1 MLFAATAARARHV
14 VIACLV
20 AVLGV
25 GAMPAA
31 AAPGDAKTREL
42 EQRRREIENKRAA
55 AAGEID
61 TLRASDDKL
70 ERALATLNSSVRS
83 QEANVASA
91 RQAASAAAEQS
102 GRLRLNQQRTAER
115 LVALRG
121 TLRNVAVDAY
131 MHGPADGI
139 EVALA
144 SKDLTEATRRQ
155 QMLDVVASR
164 DTDVADELRAA
175 EEDLGIQRTA
185 AEAAEAK
192 AKAKKKAIESRLGDL
207 RVSLASQ
214 ERVAADVENRLE
226 ARLGEAEGLVA
237 LDATIAGQIRGR
249 QAELARLVAARPS
262 APRASRST
270 TRTVSGVSG
279 GLATVGGITVAAS
292 LAPRLGELLA
302 AADADGISLGGGG
315 YRDPQGQIA
324 VRRSNC
330 GTSEYDIYEKP
341 ASQCSP
347 PTARPGQS
355 QHEQGLA
362 IDFTLGGALI
372 TSRSN
377 AGFRWLASNAGRYG
391 LANLPEE
398 PWHWSTTGR

>member
-1 MLFAATAARARHV
+1 LLTAATAARARHV
-14 VIACLV
+14 AIACLV
-20 AVLGV
+20 AVLGLN
-25 GAMPAA
+25 AMPAA

-42 EQRRREIENKRAA
+42 EQRRREIENKRSA

-61 TLRASDDKL
+61 TLRASDEKL
-70 ERALATLNSSVRS
+70 ERALATLNGSVRS
-83 QEANVASA
+83 QEADVASA
-91 RQAASAAAEQS
+91 RQAATAAAEQS
-102 GRLRLNQQRTAER
+102 ARLQLNQQRTADR
-115 LVALRG
+115 LVALRAS
-121 TLRNVAVDAY
+121 LRNVAVDAY

-139 EVALA
+139 EVALT
-144 SKDLTEATRRQ
+144 SKDLTEATQRQ
-155 QMLDVVASR
+155 QMLRVVASR
-164 DTDVADELRAA
+164 DTEVADDLRAA
-175 EEDLGIQRTA
+175 EEDLGIERTT

-192 AKAKKKAIESRLGDL
+192 AKAKKKAIESRLKDL

-226 ARLGEAEGLVA
+226 ARLGEADGLVA
-237 LDATIAGQIRGR
+237 LDASIAGQIRGR

-270 TRTVSGVSG
+270 TRTGSGVSG

-302 AADADGISLGGGG
+302 AADADGISLGGSR
-315 YRDPQGQIA
+315 YRDPQGQVA

-372 TSRSN
+372 NSRSN
-377 AGFRWLASNAGRYG
+377 AGFRWLASNAGRFG